1 MPVFV
6 TIFLSV
12 VVISGVITMITSC
25 YGHSDFFPYHHDHH
39 DYDGYCCY
47 FCYFWTGT
55 LPDFHGFSK
64 ASAPEQVDLGRS
76 MAQLKSRPPFPV
88 AWDLA
93 LSRVHL
99 LPTLKDVRKME
110 GYQPLGVH
118 LVKKKRINHNQSLP
132 LTKKNHGDISG
143 SVPNLWQHSFTW
155 SWIFAPASASLGSS

>member
-1 MPVFV
+1 MFV

-47 FCYFWTGT
+47 FCYFSTGT

-76 MAQLKSRPPFPV
+76 MAQLKSRPLFR
-88 AWDLA
+88 WLEIW
-93 LSRVHL
+93 RCRGVHL
-99 LPTLKDVRKME
+99 LPR
-110 GYQPLGVH
+110 
-118 LVKKKRINHNQSLP
+118 
-132 LTKKNHGDISG
+132 
-143 SVPNLWQHSFTW
+143 
-155 SWIFAPASASLGSS
+155 